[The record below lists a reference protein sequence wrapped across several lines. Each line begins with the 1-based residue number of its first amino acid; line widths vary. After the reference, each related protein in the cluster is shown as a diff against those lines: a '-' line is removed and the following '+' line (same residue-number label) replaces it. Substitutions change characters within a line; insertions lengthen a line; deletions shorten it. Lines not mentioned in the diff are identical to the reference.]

1 MKLMALSEAIESHV
15 KDGQTVAL
23 EGFTHLIPF
32 AAGHEIIRQRRKD
45 LHLIRMTPDLIYDQM
60 IGMACANR
68 LTFSWGGN
76 PGVGSL
82 HRLRDAVEKQW
93 PQPLQLFEHSH
104 AEMAVAYTAGA
115 SGLACGLMRRHV
127 DTALAR
133 VSDSRLKPI
142 ECPFTGEPLMAVQA
156 ITPDVTILHAQQV
169 DAAGNVL
176 IRGIVGA
183 VREAAMAAR
192 CLIATVEEQVETLT
206 ADMNAIVLPAFL
218 VSAVAVVPGGAYPS
232 YAQDY
237 YARDNSFYLA
247 WDDIARDRKT
257 FLIWMERYVLGTR
270 DHGEFLRALKV
281 SPS

>member
-1 MKLMALSEAIESHV
+1 MTLSEAIEHHV
-15 KDGQTVAL
+15 KDGQSIAL

-32 AAGHEIIRQRRKD
+32 AAGHEIIRQRRKG

-60 IGMACANR
+60 IGMACADR

-82 HRLRDAVEKQW
+82 HRLRDAVEKEW
-93 PQPLQLFEHSH
+93 PQPLQLLEHSH

-115 SGLACGLMRRHV
+115 SGLPCGLMRHHV
-127 DTALAR
+127 DTDLVSVAGAR
-133 VSDSRLKPI
+133 VKPL
-142 ECPFTGEPLMAVQA
+142 ECPFTAQPLMAIAA
-156 ITPDVTILHAQQV
+156 INPDVTILHAQQV

-183 VREAAMAAR
+183 AREAAMAAR
-192 CLIATVEEQVETLT
+192 CLIVTVEEQVESLT

-257 FLIWMERYVLGTR
+257 FLIWMERHVLGVR
-270 DHGEFLRALKV
+270 DHAQLLRALKV
-281 SPS
+281 SPA